1 MHRLFVLFSLA
12 GVGILVWALNAPAR
26 TAETTHHHA
35 LLELFESQG

>member
-12 GVGILVWALNAPAR
+12 GVGILVWALNFPAR
-26 TAETTHHHA
+26 SEEAPRHHA